1 MARRAADRAVRQARP
16 VKLRPMTSYERRLV
30 HMALRDDRRV
40 VTGSEGEDPARAV
53 VVAPK

>member
-1 MARRAADRAVRQARP
+1 
-16 VKLRPMTSYERRLV
+16 MTSYERRV
-30 HMALRDDRRV
+30 IHMVLREDKRV